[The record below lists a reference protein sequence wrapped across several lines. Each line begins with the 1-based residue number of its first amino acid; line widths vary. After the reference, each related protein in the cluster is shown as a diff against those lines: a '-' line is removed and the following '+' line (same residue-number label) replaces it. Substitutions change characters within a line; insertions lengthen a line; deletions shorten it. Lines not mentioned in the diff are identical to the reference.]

1 VSSLE
6 PWFPPTKLIWKVK
19 EYKTVA
25 ELYYIIIYNNK
36 RIRRMSDDEREPDY
50 LSEEENENENDAEN
64 EDELDAENIKIPQYK
79 DYDEDEDKYLEDD
92 GDEPLDDDYEEGA
105 IDNIIGN
112 PEDDNDMDDDNDEDD
127 YEDDDNDEDY
137 LKKFDE
143 NIKKT
148 IIEDYHP
155 ELKQHNYEEIEALST
170 VVRDDNGN
178 IIDLFHKT
186 IPVLTKYE
194 KSRILGERA
203 KQINAGGKPFIEV
216 EQNVIDGYLIALKE
230 LEEKKIPFIVKRPL
244 PNGGCEYWKLK
255 DLETL

>member
-1 VSSLE
+1 
-6 PWFPPTKLIWKVK
+6 
-19 EYKTVA
+19 
-25 ELYYIIIYNNK
+25 
-36 RIRRMSDDEREPDY
+36 MSDDEREIDY
-50 LSEEENENENDAEN
+50 LSEEENDIERENDG
-64 EDELDAENIKIPQYK
+64 DDIDVENIKMPQYK
-79 DYDEDEDKYLEDD
+79 DYDEDEENLEDD
-92 GDEPLDDDYEEGA
+92 DADEPLDDEYEEGA
-105 IDNIIGN
+105 IEKIMGN
-112 PEDDNDMDDDNDEDD
+112 TDDDIDIEDENDEEE
-127 YEDDDNDEDY
+127 YEEDDNDEDY

-155 ELKQHNYEEIEALST
+155 ELKQHNYEEIEALCT

-186 IPVLTKYE
+186 IPILTKYE

-203 KQINAGGKPFIEV
+203 KQLNSGGKPFIEV
-216 EQNVIDGYLIALKE
+216 EPNIIDGYLIALKE

-244 PNGGCEYWKLK
+244 PNGGCEYWRLK